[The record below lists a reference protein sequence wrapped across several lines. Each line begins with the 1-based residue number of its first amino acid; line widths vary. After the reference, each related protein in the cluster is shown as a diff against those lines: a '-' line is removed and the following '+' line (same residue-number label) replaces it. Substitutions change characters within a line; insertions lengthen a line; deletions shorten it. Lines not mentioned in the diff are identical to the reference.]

1 MKSFIMFLIILI
13 VLSPTIFENVISI
26 RAFATD
32 GQMGLKEANPPWFS
46 PIIPNLLT
54 LSSMALATA
63 LDFAPAFGAKAPA
76 FGTAFAVA
84 FAAPFGAAFG
94 LALGVAAAAFCDAC
108 RDPLVIERFAKIA
121 HL

>member
-13 VLSPTIFENVISI
+13 VLRKFLRNSISI

-32 GQMGLKEANPPWFS
+32 RPWFWANPPWFS

-63 LDFAPAFGAKAPA
+63 LDSAPAFGAKAPA